1 MAGHILIADDMA
13 SNRVLIKAVLAAAR
27 YSVTIAPDF
36 SAARDLARDLRPDLA
51 IVSIGKDTA
60 EALALIADIKALPLT
75 QGIEVIALDNSGQ
88 GPEGGQLRRAALEAG
103 ADDVMERR
111 SGQVLILSRIRSLLR
126 QRNRDTDLFA
136 HDMAPEPLGFAA
148 PATAF
153 EPPRRIA
160 LITRDHASGTVL
172 QQQILPQ
179 LRDRIDV
186 LSPDEFFEQ
195 SRHGAQTDVF
205 VIEISETSRADD
217 LAGIVELRSRA
228 GGATAGIIVILPQ
241 EDIGTAGTALDLGA
255 DDTVMRPVD
264 PSEFVLRLRNQL
276 RRKSCA
282 DRLRRQLSDGLR
294 MSMIDPLTGL
304 YNRRYALPQLASMA
318 QNAAEHGHCFSVMVV
333 DIDRFKEVNDQHG
346 HSAGDAILVEVA
358 RRITASIRSEDMAAR
373 FGGEEFLVVMPNT
386 CAEFAAVAAERMR
399 RAVESDLFTLP
410 GGEAQL
416 PLTIS
421 VGVAVCNAPTTGSPQ
436 AIIDIADQALYTAKA
451 DGRNQ
456 VSINRFAA

>member
-27 YSVTIAPDF
+27 YSVTLAPDY

-51 IVSIGKDTA
+51 IVSIGSGRA
-60 EALALIADIKALPLT
+60 EALALISDLKALPVT
-75 QGIEVIALDNSGQ
+75 QGIEVVAMCNSVH
-88 GPEGGQLRRAALEAG
+88 GPEGGELRRAALEAG

-111 SGQVLILSRIRSLLR
+111 SSQTLILSRIRSLLR
-126 QRNRDTDLFA
+126 QRNRDSDLFT
-136 HDMAPEPLGFAA
+136 HGMAPEPPGFAA

-153 EPPRRIA
+153 EPPRHIA
-160 LITRDHASGTVL
+160 LITRDRAAGGAL
-172 QQQILPQ
+172 QQQVATQ

-195 SRHGAQTDVF
+195 SQTGAQADVF
-205 VIEISETSRADD
+205 VIEIGETSRAED

-228 GGATAGIIVILPQ
+228 GGATAGIIVIVPPDDT
-241 EDIGTAGTALDLGA
+241 ETAGTALDLGA

-264 PSEFVLRLRNQL
+264 PAELVLRLRNRL
-276 RRKSCA
+276 RRKSRA

-294 MSMIDPLTGL
+294 LAMIDPLTGL
-304 YNRRYALPQLASMA
+304 YNRRYALPQLASLA
-318 QNAAEHGHCFSVMVV
+318 QSAAEHDHCFSVMVV

-358 RRITASIRSEDMAAR
+358 RRITATIRSEDLAAR

-386 CAEFAAVAAERMR
+386 CAEFAGAAAERLR
-399 RAVESDLFTLP
+399 RAVESDLFSLP
-410 GGEAQL
+410 GGETRLQ
-416 PLTIS
+416 LTIS
-421 VGVAVCNAPTTGSPQ
+421 VGVAVCSTSAAGSPQ
-436 AIIDIADQALYTAKA
+436 AIIDVADQALYTAKA